1 MKNKNEN
8 KEKNPLLLLKRLLS
22 YIVKNYKLAC
32 FMVVVCILVSAL
44 TTLCGTLFIQKLI
57 DNYIVP
63 LTQMAVPDY
72 SPLAQ
77 ALLKLVAIFAVGVLC
92 SYGYNRIMVNV
103 GQGTMKKLR
112 TEMFT
117 NMESLPIRY
126 FDTHAHGDIMS
137 VYTNDID
144 TLNTPDW
151 LSREWREKN
160 DPPSP
165 PPPKKIYKKKKN
177 YNRLIALIIILL
189 LVLVGFVFANSDSS
203 SDNPPTITT
212 EQTNVLNIMIMGVDR
227 RADDVGRSDTLM
239 VLTYNPNE
247 QKASLLSLPRDTR
260 VHIEKNDYDKIN
272 HAYAYGGHELTQKVV
287 ESFLNVPINYY
298 VLIDIQAFEKII
310 DAVGGVD
317 IDVEKRMYY
326 EDPWDDNGGL
336 VIDLQ
341 PGLQHLNGKT
351 AIQYVRYRDGEG
363 DIGRINRQQKF
374 MKAFLAQA
382 ISPSILPKLP
392 DILSNISSAIQ
403 TNMPLS
409 EMIALVSN
417 LPTIQ
422 QNGLSSSMVP
432 GQPAYIE
439 DISYWIPDIAKTRNL
454 IAQNMGITLNETAQ
468 KDTESTIKAYEKSL
482 PKGLK
487 MGDITTE
494 TPSNEEKSSTQEDNT
509 APAKEKVEPVKNE
522 DITVLVIN
530 SSGINGA
537 GAEVADILKRK
548 GFKISSVETGNTS
561 SREHTTITANE
572 HETDYFYGMPF
583 TCTIMSGGSSGQAT
597 VNIGLDYQK
606 QN

>member
-1 MKNKNEN
+1 MENKIDDKNKQNTTNNNTKKN
-8 KEKNPLLLLKRLLS
+8 KT
-22 YIVKNYKLAC
+22 A
-32 FMVVVCILVSAL
+32 
-44 TTLCGTLFIQKLI
+44 
-57 DNYIVP
+57 D
-63 LTQMAVPDY
+63 
-72 SPLAQ
+72 
-77 ALLKLVAIFAVGVLC
+77 
-92 SYGYNRIMVNV
+92 
-103 GQGTMKKLR
+103 
-112 TEMFT
+112 
-117 NMESLPIRY
+117 
-126 FDTHAHGDIMS
+126 
-137 VYTNDID
+137 NDID
-144 TLNTPDW
+144 NLNTPDW
-151 LSREWREKN
+151 VSRDWREKN
-160 DPPSP
+160 EPPLP
-165 PPPKKIYKKKKN
+165 PPPQKIYKKKKN

-189 LVLVGFVFANSDSS
+189 LIIAGIVFANYDSS
-203 SDNPPTITT
+203 SDNPPTVTSN
-212 EQTNVLNIMIMGVDR
+212 QTNALNIMIMGVDR

-336 VIDLQ
+336 IIDLQ

-382 ISPSILPKLP
+382 ISPSVLPKLP
-392 DILSNISSAIQ
+392 DIMSNISSAIQ
-403 TNMPLS
+403 TNMPLN
-409 EMIALVSN
+409 EMISLISS

-422 QNGLSSSMVP
+422 QNGLSSDMVP
-432 GQPAYIE
+432 GQPAYIK

-454 IAQNMGITLNETAQ
+454 IANNMGITLNETAQ
-468 KDTESTIKAYEKSL
+468 KDTEATIKAYEKSL

-487 MGDITTE
+487 MGDNTTE
-494 TPSNEEKSSTQEDNT
+494 TSSTEEKSTTQ
-509 APAKEKVEPVKNE
+509 EKVEPVKNE

-537 GAEVADILKRK
+537 GAEVADILKHK

-561 SREHTTITANE
+561 SREHTTIMANE
-572 HETDYFYGMPF
+572 NELDCFYGMPF

>member
-1 MKNKNEN
+1 MEN
-8 KEKNPLLLLKRLLS
+8 KIDDTNKHD
-22 YIVKNYKLAC
+22 
-32 FMVVVCILVSAL
+32 
-44 TTLCGTLFIQKLI
+44 TTS
-57 DNYIVP
+57 DN
-63 LTQMAVPDY
+63 D
-72 SPLAQ
+72 
-77 ALLKLVAIFAVGVLC
+77 K
-92 SYGYNRIMVNV
+92 
-103 GQGTMKKLR
+103 
-112 TEMFT
+112 
-117 NMESLPIRY
+117 
-126 FDTHAHGDIMS
+126 
-137 VYTNDID
+137 NDID

-298 VLIDIQAFEKII
+298 ILIDIQAFEKII

-382 ISPSILPKLP
+382 ISPSILSKLP

-494 TPSNEEKSSTQEDNT
+494 TPSSEEKSSTQEDNT
-509 APAKEKVEPVKNE
+509 APTKEKVEPVKNE

-572 HETDYFYGMPF
+572 HETDCFYGMPF
-583 TCTIMSGGSSGQAT
+583 TGTIMSGGRSGQAT

>member
-1 MKNKNEN
+1 MCYAPKGVIKNEDD
-8 KEKNPLLLLKRLLS
+8 KKG
-22 YIVKNYKLAC
+22 
-32 FMVVVCILVSAL
+32 M
-44 TTLCGTLFIQKLI
+44 
-57 DNYIVP
+57 
-63 LTQMAVPDY
+63 
-72 SPLAQ
+72 
-77 ALLKLVAIFAVGVLC
+77 LVAKDKATV
-92 SYGYNRIMVNV
+92 
-103 GQGTMKKLR
+103 
-112 TEMFT
+112 
-117 NMESLPIRY
+117 
-126 FDTHAHGDIMS
+126 
-137 VYTNDID
+137 
-144 TLNTPDW
+144 
-151 LSREWREKN
+151 
-160 DPPSP
+160 
-165 PPPKKIYKKKKN
+165 
-177 YNRLIALIIILL
+177 
-189 LVLVGFVFANSDSS
+189 
-203 SDNPPTITT
+203 
-212 EQTNVLNIMIMGVDR
+212 MIMGVDE

-239 VLTYNPNE
+239 IATLDPDKN
-247 QKASLLSLPRDTR
+247 QAALLSVPRDTR
-260 VHIEKNDYDKIN
+260 VKIKGHGFDKIN
-272 HAYAYGGHELTQKVV
+272 AAYAYGGRKLTQETI
-287 ESFLNVPINYY
+287 ESLLNTHIDHYIKIN
-298 VLIDIQAFEKII
+298 VHGFTKII
-310 DAVGGVD
+310 DALGGID

-509 APAKEKVEPVKNE
+509 APAKEKVEPIKNE

>member
-1 MKNKNEN
+1 MEN
-8 KEKNPLLLLKRLLS
+8 KIDDENKQN
-22 YIVKNYKLAC
+22 
-32 FMVVVCILVSAL
+32 
-44 TTLCGTLFIQKLI
+44 TI
-57 DNYIVP
+57 DNNK
-63 LTQMAVPDY
+63 Q
-72 SPLAQ
+72 
-77 ALLKLVAIFAVGVLC
+77 K
-92 SYGYNRIMVNV
+92 N
-103 GQGTMKKLR
+103 
-112 TEMFT
+112 T
-117 NMESLPIRY
+117 N
-126 FDTHAHGDIMS
+126 
-137 VYTNDID
+137 ID
-144 TLNTPDW
+144 NLSAPDW
-151 LSREWREKN
+151 VSREWREQN
-160 DPPSP
+160 EPAPPP
-165 PPPKKIYKKKKN
+165 PPPKVYKKKKN
-177 YNRLIALIIILL
+177 YNRLISLVIILL
-189 LVLVGFVFANSDSS
+189 LVFVGFVFANYDNS
-203 SDNPPTITT
+203 SDNPPTITS

-239 VLTYNPNE
+239 VLSYNPNE

-272 HAYAYGGHELTQKVV
+272 HAYAYGGHKLTQKVV
-287 ESFLNVPINYY
+287 ESFLNVPINHY

-336 VIDLQ
+336 IIDLQ

-374 MKAFLAQA
+374 MKAFLTQA

-403 TNMPLS
+403 TDMSLS
-409 EMIALVSN
+409 EMINLVSN

-439 DISYWIPDIAKTRNL
+439 DISYWIPDIAETRKL

-468 KDTESTIKAYEKSL
+468 KDTEATIKAYEKSL

-494 TPSNEEKSSTQEDNT
+494 TPSAEEKISTQET
-509 APAKEKVEPVKNE
+509 PAPVKEIVEPVKNE

-572 HETDYFYGMPF
+572 HETDCFYGMPF
-583 TCTIMSGGSSGQAT
+583 TCTIMSGGSPGQAT